1 MTRQTKLAAVFSEGK
16 TLSVYDSANSAWLEL
31 PGLLDWTESGGEKDA
46 RDAGTDSTRPH
57 GVVSNA
63 KAPMVEAPFKFVS
76 HPNWDVV
83 DAAFE
88 NGDILSWRFDTA
100 GETVNDFAD
109 QSPTPQVAITTG
121 GACTFTNA
129 SGLTIDD
136 FPLGSCIKI
145 GSNLHPI
152 VTATVTGST
161 LTVTVK
167 AITSAVAATNFS
179 TETPGERVSFRGKP
193 TMVPAKQHGLAQQSE
208 REGTLSIKCLSVLPA
223 PVRIA

>member
-16 TLSVYDSANSAWLEL
+16 SLSVYDSANSAWLEL
-31 PGLLDWTESGGEKDA
+31 PGLLDFTESGGEKDA

-76 HPNWDVV
+76 HPHWDVV

-109 QSPTPQVAITTG
+109 QSPTPQVSIAANG
-121 GACTFTNA
+121 GCTFTNG

-152 VTATVTGST
+152 VSASVTGST
-161 LTVTVK
+161 VTVTVK
-167 AITSAVAATNFS
+167 ATTAVSATDFS
-179 TETPGERVSFRGKP
+179 VETPGERVSFRGKP
-193 TMVPAKQHGLAQQSE
+193 TMVPAKQHSLTQQSE
-208 REGTLSIKCLSVLPA
+208 REGTLSIKCLSMLPD